1 MPRNLPMSLAE
12 PIIITLTRPMAYA
25 QSVPVDKDV
34 AACTTDF
41 PNIGNVFEQ
50 LPKRSETEDWD
61 SSYLSYLKAFLIF
74 RKSNSVDQ
82 ASFEAMGILC
92 LLSTRGILSLEPRKF
107 NNV

>member
-1 MPRNLPMSLAE
+1 
-12 PIIITLTRPMAYA
+12 MAYA

-34 AACTTDF
+34 AARTADF
-41 PNIGNVFEQ
+41 PNIGNVFVIQ
-50 LPKRSETEDWD
+50 LLKRSETEDWD

-82 ASFEAMGILC
+82 TSFEAMGILC
-92 LLSTRGILSLEPRKF
+92 LLSTRGILSLEPRRF

>member
-1 MPRNLPMSLAE
+1 
-12 PIIITLTRPMAYA
+12 MAYA

-34 AACTTDF
+34 AARTADF

-50 LPKRSETEDWD
+50 LLKRSETEDWD